1 MWDFLYLYAGGD
13 ISNAGAVDADDT
25 DSDSGAKIGA
35 GVGSGVVAVCAAVVI
50 VIVLIRRKP
59 TWLNKAKYVSKH
71 NGYFRVQVIEK
82 LNISLYL
89 KVVGWNPAATKLY

>member
-1 MWDFLYLYAGGD
+1 MWDFMYLYTGGD
-13 ISNAGAVDADDT
+13 FSNAGAVDADDT

-59 TWLNKAKYVSKH
+59 TWLNKAKYVSKQ
-71 NGYFRVQVIEK
+71 NG
-82 LNISLYL
+82 LS
-89 KVVGWNPAATKLY
+89 